1 MLTLQS
7 PEWQPAMSVTV
18 TEDLVSRVES
28 ALDSIRPY
36 LRKDGGDIE
45 LVEITDEGLVQVKLV
60 GACESCPMSFM
71 TMKAGVE
78 ESIRSAVPEI
88 TRIEAINLDGQNG
101 R

>member
-1 MLTLQS
+1 
-7 PEWQPAMSVTV
+7 MSVTV

-45 LVEITDEGLVQVKLV
+45 LVEITDEGLVRVRLV

-78 ESIRSAVPEI
+78 ESIRSAVPEV
-88 TRIEAINLDGQNG
+88 TRIEAINLDGQKG
-101 R
+101 Q